1 MNPKNLM
8 TTIIFVVMFVAAAS
22 ILKSNKIEIA
32 SKTNIISLAEKAA
45 TAPIL
50 KSELAIADEESTS
63 TSESETA
70 STPTS
75 TSNTES
81 NTQQAPVVSDPIVY
95 DGLTMSQLSD
105 KLNRSL
111 GSTLSGTG
119 SIFANKAVQL
129 GIDPYL
135 AVAISLHET
144 GCKWNCSGL
153 VTSCNNVGGMI
164 GNCYSSLEEGI
175 DAYMDNLANNYI
187 YQGLNTPELMARKYT
202 GNTGT
207 SWITAVNKY
216 IQSIKN
222 N

>member
-50 KSELAIADEESTS
+50 KSELAITDEESTS
-63 TSESETA
+63 TSESETS
-70 STPTS
+70 STSTS

-81 NTQQAPVVSDPIVY
+81 NTQQASTVSTQQAPVVSDPIVY

-144 GCKWNCSGL
+144 G
-153 VTSCNNVGGMI
+153 VQM
-164 GNCYSSLEEGI
+164 
-175 DAYMDNLANNYI
+175 
-187 YQGLNTPELMARKYT
+187 EL
-202 GNTGT
+202 
-207 SWITAVNKY
+207 
-216 IQSIKN
+216 
-222 N
+222 